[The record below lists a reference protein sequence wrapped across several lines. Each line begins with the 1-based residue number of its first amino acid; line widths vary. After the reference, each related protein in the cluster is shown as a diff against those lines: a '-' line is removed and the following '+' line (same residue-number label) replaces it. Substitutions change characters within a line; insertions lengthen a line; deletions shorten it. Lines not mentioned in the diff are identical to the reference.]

1 MPEAWRRGRSVVQH
15 LFRRIHNSALSIC
28 VNLPPVPRDLHPR
41 LLRGFVA
48 TAETLHFGRA
58 AGLLHIAQQ
67 ALSRDVRALEALL
80 GDALFSRTTRSV
92 ELTPAGLRLLPQARR
107 LLALHDEILAGAA
120 GRPLLLDLNSDVTG
134 PDITPGRILQR
145 ARADWPEGDLLARF
159 HGGLAAA
166 AAELLAHRLDAA
178 FGRFAGLPAQVR
190 GQLAQTPVR
199 LERMSV
205 MMSATHPLAD
215 RTALPLA
222 DLAGHPVDVCAGNPA
237 TTEWT
242 DLGLRLLREHG
253 LTAAAPYV
261 PPVGVDETARYL
273 ARHGDPM
280 LTTVGGPSIPGA
292 VNVPLVEPVPLSL
305 VSLVHRPGDR
315 HPGLRALVSA
325 AAVLGTAEHW
335 LRRPPGSWLPVAD
348 AALLARGI
356 RA

>member
-1 MPEAWRRGRSVVQH
+1 M
-15 LFRRIHNSALSIC
+15 
-28 VNLPPVPRDLHPR
+28 PRDLHPR

-58 AGLLHIAQQ
+58 AAGLHVAQQ
-67 ALSRDVRALEALL
+67 ALSRDIRALEALL

-92 ELTPAGLRLLPQARR
+92 ELTPAGRRLLPQARR

-120 GRPLLLDLNSDVTG
+120 AAARPLLLDLNSDVDG
-134 PDITPGRILQR
+134 PDLTADRVLER
-145 ARADWPEGDLLARF
+145 ARAAWPEGELLARF

-166 AAELLAHRLDAA
+166 AAELLAHRLDAS
-178 FGRFAGLPAQVR
+178 FGRFAGLPAGVR
-190 GQLAQTPVR
+190 DQLAQLPVR

-205 MMSATHPLAD
+205 MMAATHPLAG
-215 RTALPLA
+215 RPALRLA

-242 DLGLRLLREHG
+242 DLGTRLLREHG

-280 LTTVGGPSIPGA
+280 LTTVGGPRIPGA

-305 VSLVHRPGDR
+305 VSLVHRPGER
-315 HPGLRALVSA
+315 HPGLRALAGA
-325 AAVLGTAEHW
+325 AAGLGAAEGW
-335 LRRPPGSWLPVAD
+335 LRRPPGSWLPAPD
-348 AALLARGI
+348 AALLG
-356 RA
+356 

>member
-1 MPEAWRRGRSVVQH
+1 M
-15 LFRRIHNSALSIC
+15 
-28 VNLPPVPRDLHPR
+28 PRDLHPR

-58 AGLLHIAQQ
+58 AGLLHVAQQ

-92 ELTPAGLRLLPQARR
+92 ELTPAGRRLLPQARR

-134 PDITPGRILQR
+134 PDLTPGRILER
-145 ARADWPEGDLLARF
+145 ARADWPEGELLARF

-178 FGRFAGLPAQVR
+178 FGRFAGLPVQAR
-190 GQLAQTPVR
+190 GQLAQVPVR
-199 LERMSV
+199 LEPMAV
-205 MMSATHPLAD
+205 MVAAAHPLAD
-215 RTALPLA
+215 RTVLRPA
-222 DLAGHPVDVCAGNPA
+222 DLTGHPVDVCAGNPA

-253 LTAAAPYV
+253 LTAAEPHV
-261 PPVGVDETARYL
+261 PPVGEDEMAHYL
-273 ARHGDPM
+273 LRHGEPV
-280 LTTVGGPSIPGA
+280 LTTVGGPDIPGA
-292 VNVPLVEPVPLSL
+292 VNLPLVEPVPLSL

-315 HPGLRALVSA
+315 HPGLRALTSA
-325 AAVLGTAEHW
+325 AAALGTAGHW
-335 LRRPPGSWLPVAD
+335 LHRPPGSWLPAAD
-348 AALLARGI
+348 AALLA
-356 RA
+356 